1 VGQHSPSTQPSC
13 FSLGL
18 QQGKN
23 IAFPHWALNISH
35 DESVLIIKKLDPY
48 LGHLSSGSRSTH
60 NFDNDSM
67 FDLRF
72 HPAQALNIIRKIDF
86 FFFYKRKHEKNE
98 HLSSSKYNQENTF
111 FCTTENMKTMNNYV
125 NS

>member
-72 HPAQALNIIRKIDF
+72 HPAQALNIIIKF
-86 FFFYKRKHEKNE
+86 FFFFFDKRKHEKNE

-111 FCTTENMKTMNNYV
+111 FCTTENMKTMNKYV

>member
-1 VGQHSPSTQPSC
+1 VGQRSPSTQPSC

-72 HPAQALNIIRKIDF
+72 HPAQVLNIIRKIDF
-86 FFFYKRKHEKNE
+86 FYFLFFIFTK
-98 HLSSSKYNQENTF
+98 
-111 FCTTENMKTMNNYV
+111 ENMKKMNIYQVLNIIRKIHFFV
-125 NS
+125 QQKT